1 MIFKIVIFSVIV
13 CLFTGVL
20 KENFKPVA
28 VILTVCGCL
37 SLFMIF
43 THIFSGIKD
52 NIDILD
58 DIEGVSA
65 DGVSIILKTLMVAYL
80 TSFGSDICTDAG
92 EKAIANAL
100 EIVGK
105 AIMLSM
111 ALPMLMGIFKSVKEI
126 IGG

>member
-1 MIFKIVIFSVIV
+1 MIFKIVVFSIMV
-13 CLFTGVL
+13 CLFTAIL
-20 KENFKPVA
+20 KDNFKPAA
-28 VILTVCGCL
+28 VMLTVCGCL
-37 SLFMIF
+37 SLFLIF

-52 NIDILD
+52 NLDILD
-58 DIEGVSA
+58 SVEGVSA
-65 DGVSIILKTLMVAYL
+65 DGISIIFKTLIVAYL

-111 ALPMLMGIFKSVKEI
+111 ALPMLVGIFKSVKDI
-126 IGG
+126 VGG

>member
-1 MIFKIVIFSVIV
+1 MIFKIVIFSIVV
-13 CLFTGVL
+13 CLFTAIL

-28 VILTVCGCL
+28 IILTVCGCL
-37 SLFMIF
+37 SLFLIF
-43 THIFSGIKD
+43 THVFSGIKD
-52 NIDILD
+52 NLDIMD
-58 DIEGVSA
+58 GVEGVSA
-65 DGVSIILKTLMVAYL
+65 EGISIILKTLIVAYL

-100 EIVGK
+100 ETVGK

-111 ALPMLMGIFKSVKEI
+111 ALPMLVGIFKSVKDI